1 MAHTVPGNDIFAFVK
16 RTVIQVDGGL
26 LIGLQKIGFHFK
38 VHIMAAKQQQ
48 TQKSDQFLFHGY
60 RLRIAAD
67 LHRPDQK

>member
-1 MAHTVPGNDIFAFVK
+1 
-16 RTVIQVDGGL
+16 
-26 LIGLQKIGFHFK
+26 
-38 VHIMAAKQQQ
+38 MAAKQQQ